1 MSHSLLRRILY
12 DRHCHARL
20 CEKIISHDQSIL
32 FIEII
37 VWNWFGQSRRFRFS
51 RNAKLSVGAELKK
64 YFILSVHVL
73 VLEKNWQTKSRRLRI
88 CPTVQ
93 RRRLLVESKSQTAA
107 PQSRK
112 PSVILLQLLVSTEE
126 ANARWTDKL
135 CRLRSK
141 FFGDAAD
148 HAPWMHSR
156 DIARISS
163 VHAQLRRKTA
173 AGESQTG
180 VPVQAAA

>member
-1 MSHSLLRRILY
+1 M
-12 DRHCHARL
+12 
-20 CEKIISHDQSIL
+20 
-32 FIEII
+32 
-37 VWNWFGQSRRFRFS
+37 
-51 RNAKLSVGAELKK
+51 SVGAELKK

-148 HAPWMHSR
+148 HAP
-156 DIARISS
+156 
-163 VHAQLRRKTA
+163 
-173 AGESQTG
+173 
-180 VPVQAAA
+180 